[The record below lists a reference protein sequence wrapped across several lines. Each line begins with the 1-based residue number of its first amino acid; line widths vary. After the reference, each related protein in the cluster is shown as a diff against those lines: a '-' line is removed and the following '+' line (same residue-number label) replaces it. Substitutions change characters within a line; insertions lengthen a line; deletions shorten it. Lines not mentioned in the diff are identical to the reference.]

1 MKRPTGE
8 ILFNSC
14 ACLTHFLSSCSS
26 GKEGLQ
32 PQCGSLRETRQLTFF
47 GGATSQLPCCSNLR
61 SEWSK
66 QTFEAGHWVIFF
78 VAPWDFSPMTRRER
92 RNSEVVSGLWLL
104 SFSGKE
110 STTLHIFLGD
120 LALSCWK
127 NVPKGSSVWDMA
139 AFSIQSNTVT
149 IIRSSTGIMFEM
161 CPFKICC
168 LKNPA
173 SLSSHDYP
181 WSMTVFWVLSHFRAI
196 PWSPGDMAVAFAP
209 LWDAGIWA
217 KPPSGEEGQRNKN
230 SLPLKRY
237 TISKE
242 HIKTFNSVSFQ
253 ACIPGLTLYWNHQY
267 AIWCHQMASL
277 IPGDW
282 KLNLKPCALP
292 RNDNSLLV
300 NALPCPWEALCP
312 QRAHKPAGLPLH
324 RTSND
329 L

>member
-1 MKRPTGE
+1 MPYPFLIFMFKWQGRASTPMRFSPWNEAADFFLGGPPVNCHVAPTCGVNDPNKP
-8 ILFNSC
+8 LKLVTGWNK
-14 ACLTHFLSSCSS
+14 SS
-26 GKEGLQ
+26 Q
-32 PQCGSLRETRQLTFF
+32 H
-47 GGATSQLPCCSNLR
+47 NL
-61 SEWSK
+61 
-66 QTFEAGHWVIFF
+66 IFF
-78 VAPWDFSPMTRRER
+78 VAPLGFFANDTPITAKQWGCLRSLTPVFFLVKNRPLFTFSLATW
-92 RNSEVVSGLWLL
+92 LWVAEKMCPRGPV
-104 SFSGKE
+104 FE
-110 STTLHIFLGD
+110 TWQQF
-120 LALSCWK
+120 
-127 NVPKGSSVWDMA
+127 
-139 AFSIQSNTVT
+139 QSNPILWP
-149 IIRSSTGIMFEM
+149 IIRSSIGIVFEM

-168 LKNPA
+168 LTNPA

-230 SLPLKRY
+230 SLSLKRY

-242 HIKTFNSVSFQ
+242 HIKTFDSVSFQ

-282 KLNLKPCALP
+282 KLNLKPFALP

-324 RTSND
+324 RMSND

>member
-1 MKRPTGE
+1 MSIQNLLLKK
-8 ILFNSC
+8 
-14 ACLTHFLSSCSS
+14 S
-26 GKEGLQ
+26 GKFEF
-32 PQCGSLRETRQLTFF
+32 PW
-47 GGATSQLPCCSNLR
+47 LPM
-61 SEWSK
+61 
-66 QTFEAGHWVIFF
+66 I
-78 VAPWDFSPMTRRER
+78 
-92 RNSEVVSGLWLL
+92 
-104 SFSGKE
+104 
-110 STTLHIFLGD
+110 
-120 LALSCWK
+120 
-127 NVPKGSSVWDMA
+127 
-139 AFSIQSNTVT
+139 
-149 IIRSSTGIMFEM
+149 
-161 CPFKICC
+161 
-168 LKNPA
+168 
-173 SLSSHDYP
+173 HD
-181 WSMTVFWVLSHFRAI
+181 SMTVFCVLSHFRAI

-217 KPPSGEEGQRNKN
+217 KPPSGEKGQRNKN
-230 SLPLKRY
+230 SLPLKGY

-242 HIKTFNSVSFQ
+242 HIKTLGSVSFQ

-277 IPGDW
+277 MPGDW